1 MIDAHRLRVLREVAA
16 HGSFNRAAAAMLLTP
31 SAVSQQI
38 AALERQ
44 LGTPVVTRSTRGVA
58 LTEPGRLLVET
69 AETIAAEL
77 RHARERIDE
86 LASGRRR
93 LTVATFTSGGRA
105 LLPGVLARFVAAHPE
120 VATNVVEREPEDSL
134 PLVRRG
140 EADLAIA
147 YHFDGPLPV
156 LPGDRTGLAWTPLAE
171 DPLSVALPAA
181 HPLAGRASLDLTEL
195 AEQPWVIG
203 CSKTEAFLRGYAAA
217 AGFELRVSGSTTD
230 YHLAQAL
237 TAAGL
242 GVSLVPS
249 ICLARDTPGLAVVPL
264 NPPRP
269 ARYLGIATA
278 PRRAHP
284 LVPTLVEWL
293 REEAATLGRQRTDP
307 VRR

>member
-44 LGTPVVTRSTRGVA
+44 LGTRVVTRSTRGVA

-86 LASGRRR
+86 LTTGRGR
-93 LTVATFTSGGRA
+93 LTVATFTSGGRV
-105 LLPGVLARFVAAHPE
+105 LLPGALTRFVAAHPRVE
-120 VATNVVEREPEDSL
+120 VNVVEREPEDSL
-134 PLVRRG
+134 PMVRRG
-140 EADLAIA
+140 EADLAVA

-156 LPGDRTGLAWTPLAE
+156 LPGDRTGLRWTPLAE
-171 DPLSVALPAA
+171 DPLSVAMPAA
-181 HPLAGRASLDLTEL
+181 HPLAARASVDLTEL
-195 AEQPWVIG
+195 AGQPWVIG
-203 CSKTEAFLRGYAAA
+203 CSKTEAFLRDYAAA
-217 AGFELRVSGSTTD
+217 AGFDLKVSGSTTD

-242 GVSLVPS
+242 GVSLVPR
-249 ICLARDTPGLAVVPL
+249 ICLAPHTPGLAVVPL

-269 ARYLGIATA
+269 ARWIGVATG
-278 PRRAHP
+278 RQRHGHP
-284 LVPTLVEWL
+284 LVRTLAEWL
-293 REEAATLGRQRTDP
+293 REEARSLPGG
-307 VRR
+307 

>member
-1 MIDAHRLRVLREVAA
+1 MIDAHRLRVLREVAV

-44 LGTPVVTRSTRGVA
+44 LGTRVVTRSTRGVA

-86 LASGRRR
+86 LASGHGR
-93 LTVATFTSGGRA
+93 LNIATFTSAGRA
-105 LLPGVLARFVAAHPE
+105 LLPGVLTRFVATHPLVE
-120 VATNVVEREPEDSL
+120 VNVVEREPEDSL

-140 EADLAIA
+140 EVDLAIA
-147 YHFDGPLPV
+147 YHFGGPLPV
-156 LPGDRTGLAWTPLAE
+156 LPGDRTGLRWTPLAE
-171 DPLSVALPAA
+171 DPLSAVLPAA
-181 HPLAGRASLDLTEL
+181 HPLAGRASVDLAEL

-203 CSKTEAFLRGYAAA
+203 CSKTEKFLRDYAAA
-217 AGFELRVSGSTTD
+217 AGFELRISGTTSD

-242 GVSLVPS
+242 GISLVPS
-249 ICLARDTPGLAVVPL
+249 ISLAPDTPGLVVVPV

-269 ARYLGIATA
+269 VRYIGIATG
-278 PRRAHP
+278 RQRHDHP
-284 LVPTLVEWL
+284 LVRTLAEWL
-293 REEAATLGRQRTDP
+293 RKEAEAL
-307 VRR
+307 